1 MPVKNLLF
9 LFSLFL
15 FVQLLLWTQ
24 PVADATSFSER
35 SDVRQFVAEMV
46 SRHGFDAEAMNDLFA
61 QITLRPKVAKTM
73 TNKVMKPPSWTR
85 YRANF
90 VNSWRISRGVS
101 FWSENEAV
109 LSRARQVYGV
119 PEEVIIAIIGV
130 ETRYGTYPLSH
141 PVLDTLAT
149 LAFDYPRR
157 GEFFRGELEQ
167 YLLLMRE
174 EGRDPL
180 SIRGSY
186 AGAMG
191 IPQFMPSSY
200 RTYAVDFD
208 GDGRRDLWRNASDA
222 IGSVANYLKAH
233 GWESNLPVAIRA
245 SLQQDAASSDLLE
258 GGLKPQHSMEQLHAR
273 GVVASETLAP
283 DTQVSLHAVEVDDG
297 QEYWLGL
304 NNFYV
309 ITRYNRNLFYA
320 LSVYQLS
327 REIRLARSSSLN

>member
-1 MPVKNLLF
+1 M
-9 LFSLFL
+9 
-15 FVQLLLWTQ
+15 
-24 PVADATSFSER
+24 
-35 SDVRQFVAEMV
+35 
-46 SRHGFDAEAMNDLFA
+46 
-61 QITLRPKVAKTM
+61 
-73 TNKVMKPPSWTR
+73 
-85 YRANF
+85 
-90 VNSWRISRGVS
+90 
-101 FWSENEAV
+101 
-109 LSRARQVYGV
+109 
-119 PEEVIIAIIGV
+119 

-174 EGRDPL
+174 EGKDPL
-180 SIRGSY
+180 SIRGSF

-208 GDGRRDLWRNASDA
+208 DDGRRDLWRNSTDA
-222 IGSVANYLKAH
+222 IGSVANYLKVH
-233 GWESNLPVAIRA
+233 GWEPNLPVAMRA
-245 SLQQDAASSDLLE
+245 ALQQDAATSDLLS
-258 GGLKPQHSMEQLHAR
+258 GSLKPQHSLEQLR
-273 GVVASETLAP
+273 SQGVMAAEVLAP
-283 DTQVSLHAVEVDDG
+283 ETPVVLLAVEVDDG

-327 REIRLARSSSLN
+327 QEIRLARLSSLN

>member
-1 MPVKNLLF
+1 MSLKNHLF
-9 LFSLFL
+9 LLSLFL

-35 SDVRQFVAEMV
+35 SDVQQFVAEMV
-46 SRHGFDAEAMNDLFA
+46 RKHGFDGSALDDLFA
-61 QITLRPKVAKTM
+61 QVTLRPSVAKTM
-73 TNKVMKPPSWTR
+73 TSKVVKPPSWAR
-85 YRANF
+85 YRSNF
-90 VNSWRISRGVS
+90 VNPWRIERGVG
-101 FWSENEAV
+101 FWNENEAA
-109 LSRARQVYGV
+109 LKRAHQLYGV
-119 PEEVIIAIIGV
+119 PEEVIVAIIGV
-130 ETRYGTYPLSH
+130 ETRYGTYPLTH

-167 YLLLMRE
+167 FLLLMRE

-180 SIRGSY
+180 SIRGSF

-208 GDGRRDLWRNASDA
+208 GDGQRDLWRNPTDA

-233 GWESNLPVAIRA
+233 GWESDLPVAMRA
-245 SLQQDAASSDLLE
+245 SLQQDAASSELLS
-258 GGLKPQHSMEQLHAR
+258 GGLKPLYSMEKLRSQ
-273 GVVASETLAP
+273 GVMTTEPLAP
-283 DTQVSLHAVEVDDG
+283 ETPVALLSVEVEDG

-320 LSVYQLS
+320 LAVFQLS
-327 REIRLARSSSLN
+327 QEIRLARRSSLN

>member
-1 MPVKNLLF
+1 MPLKNRTLLF
-9 LFSLFL
+9 PLFL
-15 FVQLLLWTQ
+15 FVQLLLWMQ

-35 SDVRQFVAEMV
+35 PEVRQFVAEMV
-46 SRHGFDAEAMNDLFA
+46 SKHSFDADALNELFA
-61 QITLRPKVAKTM
+61 QVTLRPSAANTM
-73 TNKVMKPPSWTR
+73 TNKVVKPPSWSR

-90 VNSWRISRGVS
+90 VNPWRISHGVS
-101 FWSENEAV
+101 FWSENEAA
-109 LSRARQVYGV
+109 LTRARQIYGV
-119 PEEVIIAIIGV
+119 PEEVIVAIIGV

-157 GEFFRGELEQ
+157 AEFFRGELEQ

-174 EGRDPL
+174 EGKDPL
-180 SIRGSY
+180 SVRGSF

-208 GDGRRDLWRNASDA
+208 GDGQRDLWRNSTDA
-222 IGSVANYLKAH
+222 IGSVANYLKSY
-233 GWESNLPVAIRA
+233 GWEANLPVAMRA
-245 SLQQDAASSDLLE
+245 VLQQDTAYSDLL
-258 GGLKPQHSMEQLHAR
+258 GGSLKPQYSMEQLHKR
-273 GVVASETLAP
+273 GVMAVGTLAP
-283 DTQVSLHAVEVDDG
+283 ETQVALLAVDVADG

-327 REIRLARSSSLN
+327 QEIRLARLSSLN

>member
-1 MPVKNLLF
+1 MPLKNLLF

-15 FVQLLLWTQ
+15 FVQLLFWTQ

-46 SRHGFDAEAMNDLFA
+46 SKHGFDAAALNDLFA
-61 QITLRPKVAKTM
+61 QVTLRPRVAKTM
-73 TNKVMKPPSWTR
+73 TDKVAKPPSWSR

-90 VNSWRISRGVS
+90 VNPWRIDRGVS
-101 FWSENEAV
+101 FWNENEAA
-109 LSRARQVYGV
+109 LTRARQVYGV
-119 PEEVIIAIIGV
+119 PEEVIVAIIGV

-157 GEFFRGELEQ
+157 AEFFRGELEQ
-167 YLLLMRE
+167 YLLLTRE
-174 EGRDPL
+174 EGKDPL
-180 SIRGSY
+180 SIRGSF

-208 GDGRRDLWRNASDA
+208 GDGSRDLWSNSSDA

-233 GWESNLPVAIRA
+233 GWEAGLPVVVRA
-245 SLQQDAASSDLLE
+245 SLQQDAAASDLLG
-258 GGLKPQHSMEQLHAR
+258 GGLKPLHSMAQLRAQ
-273 GVVASETLAP
+273 GVVAAEPLAP
-283 DTQVSLHAVEVDDG
+283 ETQVALLAVEIDDD

-327 REIRLARSSSLN
+327 REIRLARLYSQN

>member
-1 MPVKNLLF
+1 MPLKNHLF
-9 LFSLFL
+9 LFTLFL
-15 FVQLLLWTQ
+15 FVQLLFWTQ

-35 SDVRQFVAEMV
+35 EDVRQFVAEMV
-46 SRHGFDAEAMNDLFA
+46 SKHGFDADELGEVFA
-61 QITLRPKVAKTM
+61 QVTLRPRVAKAM
-73 TNKVMKPPSWTR
+73 TNKVVKPPSWSR

-90 VNSWRISRGVS
+90 VNPWRIDHGVS
-101 FWSENEAV
+101 FWDKNEAA
-109 LSRARQVYGV
+109 LTRARQIYGV
-119 PEEVIIAIIGV
+119 PEEVIVAIIGV

-157 GEFFRGELEQ
+157 GEFFRSELEQ

-180 SIRGSY
+180 SIRGSF

-200 RTYAVDFD
+200 RSYAVDFD
-208 GDGRRDLWRNASDA
+208 GDGQRDLWRNSSDA

-233 GWESNLPVAIRA
+233 GWDASLPVAIRA
-245 SLQQDAASSDLLE
+245 SLQQDAASGDLL
-258 GGLKPQHSMEQLHAR
+258 GGSLKPLHSMKKLNAQ
-273 GVVASETLAP
+273 GVMAAEPLAP
-283 DTQVSLHAVEVDDG
+283 DTPVALLSVEVADG

-327 REIRLARSSSLN
+327 REIRLARASSLN

>member
-1 MPVKNLLF
+1 MPLKNLLF
-9 LFSLFL
+9 LFSMFL
-15 FVQLLLWTQ
+15 FVQMLLWTQ

-35 SDVRQFVAEMV
+35 ADVRQFVAEMA
-46 SRHGFDAEAMNDLFA
+46 SKHGFDAETLNNLFS
-61 QITLRPKVAKTM
+61 QVTLRPSVAKTM
-73 TNKVMKPPSWTR
+73 TSKVVKPPSWTR

-90 VNSWRISRGVS
+90 VNPWRIDHGVS
-101 FWSENEAV
+101 FWNENEAA
-109 LSRARQVYGV
+109 LARAHQIYGV
-119 PEEVIIAIIGV
+119 PEEVIVAIIGV

-167 YLLLMRE
+167 FLLLMRE

-180 SIRGSY
+180 SIRGSF

-208 GDGRRDLWRNASDA
+208 GDGQRDLWRNPTDA

-233 GWESNLPVAIRA
+233 GWESNLPVAMRA
-245 SLQQDAASSDLLE
+245 SLQQDAPSSDLLG
-258 GGLKPQHSMEQLHAR
+258 GGLKPLHSMEKLRSQ
-273 GVVASETLAP
+273 GVMEAEPLAP
-283 DTQVSLHAVEVDDG
+283 DTPVALLSVEVEDG

-327 REIRLARSSSLN
+327 REIRLARISSLN